1 MDNPSTSDESICF
14 NRALTA
20 RPKSSDASANFV
32 SIEGCE
38 LPTQRLD
45 YPNFNLIRLIAASSV
60 IFSHAFLIA
69 NGDEGGEPLVKLL
82 GKGNILGIYGVF
94 TFFFISGF
102 LVTLSLLNSPSV
114 LNYFWR
120 RFLRIY
126 PALAVCLAIS
136 AFVIG
141 PLFSTKGTVN
151 FFTSSEGIRY
161 FLGNLWWPGK
171 PPGMPSVTLYDEPS
185 GWLGGMING
194 SLWTIFHELAC
205 YVLLGLIGL
214 LGALNAWVLVLI
226 CMSMVLISVTG
237 LTPNSATIGDFLLVA
252 PAFFAGAAF
261 SSLKLQHKN
270 SVFRLASMVAA
281 LLTFCVAYRCNA
293 MLQIFPL
300 AGAPVI
306 LLIGTSQRLSLP
318 TLRQVGDI
326 SYGTYLYGWPAE
338 QLMRAGVGPD
348 ASWSLIFLGALSAAY
363 LAGYLSWWAIE
374 RPALRYK
381 MGLWNIPL
389 P

>member
-1 MDNPSTSDESICF
+1 M
-14 NRALTA
+14 A
-20 RPKSSDASANFV
+20 
-32 SIEGCE
+32 
-38 LPTQRLD
+38 TQRLD

-69 NGDEGGEPLVKLL
+69 NGDENAEPLVKIL
-82 GKGNILGIYGVF
+82 GEGNILGIYGVF

-141 PLFSTKGTVN
+141 PIFSSKSTVS

-205 YVLLGLIGL
+205 YVLLGLLGL
-214 LGALNAWVLVLI
+214 FGALNAGVLVLI
-226 CMSMVLISVTG
+226 CVSMVLISVVG
-237 LTPNSATIGDFLLVA
+237 VTPNSATIGDFFLVA

-261 SSLKLQHKN
+261 SALKLQDKDPI
-270 SVFRLASMVAA
+270 FRIASMVAA
-281 LLTFCVAYRCNA
+281 LLTLCVAYRYNA

-306 LLIGTSQRLSLP
+306 LLIATSQRLNLP
-318 TLRQVGDI
+318 TLRQVGDV
-326 SYGTYLYGWPAE
+326 SFGTYLYGWPAE

-348 ASWSLIFLGALSAAY
+348 ASWSLIFFGSLSAAY

-381 MGLWNIPL
+381 TAPWKIP
-389 P
+389 PP